1 MYSNSDLGRFQQA
14 DRMRD
19 AKVFRMAQQTS
30 AAGLAERRATVRKVL
45 STAISLLLWPIR
57 H

>member
-14 DRMRD
+14 DRLRE
-19 AKVFRMAQQTS
+19 AEAFRRGAETSKARAAQHR
-30 AAGLAERRATVRKVL
+30 GTVRRVL
-45 STAISLLLWPIR
+45 GTAVSLLLWPIR

>member
-14 DRMRD
+14 DRLRE
-19 AKVFRMAQQTS
+19 ANAFRRAGETS
-30 AAGLAERRATVRKVL
+30 AARAAERRGTVRKVL
-45 STAISLLLWPIR
+45 GAAVSMLLWPIK

>member
-14 DRMRD
+14 DRLRE
-19 AKVFRMAQQTS
+19 AEAFRRAGETS
-30 AAGLAERRATVRKVL
+30 EARAAERRATVRKVL
-45 STAISLLLWPIR
+45 GTAVSLLIWPIK

>member
-14 DRMRD
+14 DRVRE
-19 AKVFRMAQQTS
+19 
-30 AAGLAERRATVRKVL
+30 AAAYRRAGETAAARAAERRATARKVM
-45 STAISLLLWPIR
+45 STAVALLLWPVK